1 MRYVGVGNVTT
12 AGLALALPV
21 GWELWRAYARAR
33 IVSLCRTADR
43 WDVGRRVWRQP
54 SNASKVSSGSTAG
67 SPALRL
73 TRPKVAVRTGPA
85 ASGTVMCARTRP
97 DLGRKRSPRL
107 SFKRS
112 TDSISL

>member
-43 WDVGRRVWRQP
+43 WDVAERRVWRQP
-54 SNASKVSSGSTAG
+54 SNASKGSSGSTAG
-67 SPALRL
+67 L
-73 TRPKVAVRTGPA
+73 A
-85 ASGTVMCARTRP
+85 ASYPLAQ
-97 DLGRKRSPRL
+97 DL
-107 SFKRS
+107 SFALARRTADVRVHPQS
-112 TDSISL
+112 ANSCR